1 MWVPIGRMQ
10 LIGIGWS
17 AGQHKQS
24 STDEQM
30 RSFAAKDLSYRHT
43 GATQL
48 SEVTSNLSAP

>member
-1 MWVPIGRMQ
+1 LWVPIGRMQ